1 MLARALL
8 LACLIATPALAQ
20 NESRSL
26 FPAPKPRIVA
36 TPAPEADAPAKV
48 EAEPKTKRRTKPRQA
63 APTVAATPEP
73 EPRNDRFTAYVVK
86 VKATFTKRWATA
98 VTPQLS
104 EFSPGNLNATFKLDA
119 SGKVA
124 AFAVAENTANEAF
137 AKFCQQ
143 FVQETEFEKPPEKLL
158 TDGQVEIPFTFSI
171 Y

>member
-20 NESRSL
+20 TAARSL
-26 FPAPKPRIVA
+26 FAAPKPRVVA
-36 TPAPEADAPAKV
+36 TPAPAAEAARDN
-48 EAEPKTKRRTKPRQA
+48 AEPKPKRRTKPRAA
-63 APTVAATPEP
+63 APAAMPTPAP
-73 EPRNDRFTAYVVK
+73 EPRNAPLAAYVVK
-86 VKATFTKRWATA
+86 VKAAFAKRWADA

-104 EFSPGNLNATFKLDA
+104 DFSPGNLNAVFKLDA
-119 SGKVA
+119 EGKIA
-124 AFAVAENTANEAF
+124 AFAVADNTANEAF

-143 FVQETEFEKPPEKLL
+143 FVQETEFEKPPGKLL